1 MDHYRH
7 SSIFNAHSLDITLIG
22 CGGIGAT
29 TALALAKM
37 GVGRLDLWDADY
49 VSSINLAT
57 QLHALSEVNN
67 SKVEAV
73 ERMLAEFADDT
84 EVNAIGH
91 HVNGSHGVFGSV
103 IISAVD
109 SIEARK
115 EIWQAVLLGGCTYYL
130 DARMASEELHVYC
143 VSMENPTWYDD
154 MLAAEDDTNVI
165 DEPCTSKATIYCSFL
180 AGAIIG
186 KTVKQIVTN
195 VQPPRIFIQ
204 NLRNDALTV
213 IS

>member
-1 MDHYRH
+1 MDHLRH
-7 SSIFNAHSLDITLIG
+7 SSIFNAHNLDVTLIG

-73 ERMLAEFADDT
+73 ERMIAEFSDDT

-115 EIWQAVLLGGCTYYL
+115 EIWQAVLLGGCSYYL
-130 DARMASEELHVYC
+130 DARMAAEEFHLYC
-143 VSMENPTWYDD
+143 VNMADSSWYDD
-154 MLAAEDDTNVI
+154 MLAGEDDANVP
-165 DEPCTSKATIYCSFL
+165 ELSCTAKATFFCGMV
-180 AGAIIG
+180 AGGLIG
-186 KTVKQIVTN
+186 SAVKKIAANQVNPRVLILNMATN
-195 VQPPRIFIQ
+195 
-204 NLRNDALTV
+204 NLTV
-213 IS
+213 IP